1 MVAFTRVG
9 VAAIAQRALFLM
21 LVIPFLVAVIAVQQ
35 IVWWIALAAAAL
47 FTGTG
52 VDRRGR

>member
-35 IVWWIALAAAAL
+35 IVWWIALAAGAL